1 VHLDTRFATLGYD
14 SLMYTE
20 LGVALEAAGATLPE
34 DITGIQNV
42 RDLAGLVGAR
52 SAEPARPGK
61 KAKAKPAAS
70 GEARDLSDI
79 ELPELVQR
87 LGHALFG
94 YGQRI
99 AYSKIMRTRVEGQA
113 NVPPSG
119 RFLVAANHASHLD
132 MGLVKHALGDQGRNL
147 VALAA
152 RDYFF
157 ESWRGAYFKNFTNLL
172 PMERQGSLKESLR
185 LASEVV
191 QQGYILL
198 IFPEGTRSTSG
209 QMTDFKA
216 SLGYLALTNKV
227 DVLPMYL
234 AGTYGAWPKGQA
246 LPSIADIGAR
256 IGPVIT
262 YEELRRRTEKMSRS
276 EAYRA
281 ASGVVE
287 EAVKRLRDRT
297 RVREKPTTTTTTFG
311 PTPTPKPTPTK
322 KVAKR

>member
-1 VHLDTRFATLGYD
+1 AK
-14 SLMYTE
+14 S
-20 LGVALEAAGATLPE
+20 AAPAEAP
-34 DITGIQNV
+34 
-42 RDLAGLVGAR
+42 
-52 SAEPARPGK
+52 
-61 KAKAKPAAS
+61 
-70 GEARDLSDI
+70 DLSEI

-87 LGHALFG
+87 IGHAFFG
-94 YGQRI
+94 FGQRV
-99 AYSKIMRTRVEGQA
+99 AYSRIMRTRVEGRA
-113 NVPPSG
+113 NVPANG

-152 RDYFF
+152 KDYFF

-198 IFPEGTRSTSG
+198 IFPEGTRSTTG

-234 AGTYGAWPKGQA
+234 EGTFDAWPKGRA
-246 LPSIADIGAR
+246 LPKPDSQIAAHVGRVVGDEDKR
-256 IGPVIT
+256 K
-262 YEELRRRTEKMSRS
+262 RTEKMPRA
-276 EAYRA
+276 EA
-281 ASGVVE
+281 
-287 EAVKRLRDRT
+287 
-297 RVREKPTTTTTTFG
+297 
-311 PTPTPKPTPTK
+311 
-322 KVAKR
+322 

>member
-1 VHLDTRFATLGYD
+1 
-14 SLMYTE
+14 MYTE

-42 RDLAGLVGAR
+42 RDLARLVGAR
-52 SAEPARPGK
+52 AAEPARPGK
-61 KAKAKPAAS
+61 KVRAKPAAAA
-70 GEARDLSDI
+70 EARELADI

-87 LGHALFG
+87 LGHAVFG

-99 AYSKIMRTRVEGQA
+99 AYSKIMRTRIEGQS
-113 NVPPSG
+113 NVPPGG

-132 MGLVKHALGDQGRNL
+132 MGLVKHALGDYGRNL

-152 RDYFF
+152 KDYFF
-157 ESWRGAYFKNFTNLL
+157 ESWRGVYFKNFTNLL

-234 AGTYGAWPKGQA
+234 EGTYDAWPKGRA
-246 LPSIADIGAR
+246 LPRVADIGAR

-262 YEELRRRTEKMSRS
+262 YEQLRRRTEKLSRS

-281 ASGVVE
+281 ASEMVE
-287 EAVKRLRDRT
+287 DAVKGLRDGKKPTTT
-297 RVREKPTTTTTTFG
+297 RTTTTTT
-311 PTPTPKPTPTK
+311 TTTTSTTTTK
-322 KVAKR
+322 KRVAKGKR